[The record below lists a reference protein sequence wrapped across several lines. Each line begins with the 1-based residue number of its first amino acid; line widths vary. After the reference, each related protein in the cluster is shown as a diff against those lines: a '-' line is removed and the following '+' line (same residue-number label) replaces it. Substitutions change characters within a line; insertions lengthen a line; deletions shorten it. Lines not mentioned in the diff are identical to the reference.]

1 MRYYP
6 VYLNIQGRKV
16 LLVGAGAV
24 ALQKIPA
31 LLEGEA
37 KICIV
42 APEAT
47 EEIRELAHAHQVDW
61 LQRGYQT
68 SDLEGCAF
76 VIAATD
82 DPELQKQVAAEARAR
97 GLWVNVVD
105 VTPLCDF
112 IAPAVIGRGDVQIA
126 ISTAGASPALA
137 KFIRQKLEPLL
148 GEEYAQL
155 AELLQRY
162 RPTLLKLPKEKR
174 QAIWDAIINNDFLT
188 RIKKEG
194 IQTADARIREL
205 LHG

>member
-37 KICIV
+37 KICMV
-42 APEAT
+42 APEALP
-47 EEIRELAHAHQVDW
+47 EIQELAHAHQLDW
-61 LQRGYQT
+61 QRRGYET
-68 SDLEGCAF
+68 RDLEGCAF

-82 DPELQKQVAAEARAR
+82 DTELQKRVAAEARGR
-97 GLWVNVVD
+97 GIWVNVVD

-112 IAPAVIGRGDVQIA
+112 IAPAVVGRGDVQIA

-148 GEEYAQL
+148 GEEYSQL
-155 AELLQRY
+155 AELLQRR
-162 RPTLLKLPKEKR
+162 RPQMLKLAKEKR
-174 QAIWDAIINNDFLT
+174 QAIWEAIINDDFLA

-194 IQTADARIREL
+194 IHTAEARIEEL
-205 LHG
+205 LHE